1 MKFNQHRLNL
11 GRIDLCFS
19 HSNDLNHTSKSFDV
33 FLVDSRSKIQN
44 YTTTRHIRLQ
54 DFPDG
59 KILKVNRRNNSIHYR
74 VYQKEQSVRFEIELK
89 HRIKKQ
95 LYYGLKFPLSKFYRF
110 TGMKVSNQSEREKL
124 IFYFSQL
131 QKLNPIVKMFS
142 NIAFRSYVCFPFVD
156 CTNPSGKSWVIE
168 VLAAEELFCFPYP
181 YQLPKSFLHSVS
193 KNDLRLK
200 VHLMKSLAVSDKNKT
215 IDLEEFFNTIN
226 IRNDPLI
233 QIKKNLI
240 RLLSELVEN
249 RIIQN
254 EVEIL
259 LKSGKKRYY
268 LIKNLTTS
276 DITRRIKYIQLH

>member
-1 MKFNQHRLNL
+1 MNL
-11 GRIDLCFS
+11 
-19 HSNDLNHTSKSFDV
+19 H
-33 FLVDSRSKIQN
+33 SRSLVVDYIENQIITN
-44 YTTTRHIRLQ
+44 QVEEERLFHLLQ
-54 DFPDG
+54 FLSFV
-59 KILKVNRRNNSIHYR
+59 KSLKLNPLKDC
-74 VYQKEQSVRFEIELK
+74 QK

-110 TGMKVSNQSEREKL
+110 TGMKVSNQSEREKV

-131 QKLNPIVKMFS
+131 QKLDPIVKMFS

-168 VLAAEELFCFPYP
+168 VLAAEELFCFPYQ
-181 YQLPKSFLHSVS
+181 YQLPKSFLDSVS

-226 IRNDPLI
+226 IRNNPLI

-259 LKSGKKRYY
+259 LKSGKKNT
-268 LIKNLTTS
+268 I
-276 DITRRIKYIQLH
+276 